1 MTAEGMGLL
10 CLTTTAFRLLLS
22 FLADLACLPYWLL
35 LSEERENRLFTLSPS
50 RHLALGYRS
59 EPCVQSLLPPPG
71 EFQTAFIVVE
81 GAGLATRF

>member
-10 CLTTTAFRLLLS
+10 CLTTTAFRFLLS

-50 RHLALGYRS
+50 RHYWPLGIDQNLVSRVFYLRQANS
-59 EPCVQSLLPPPG
+59 KLP
-71 EFQTAFIVVE
+71 V
-81 GAGLATRF
+81 